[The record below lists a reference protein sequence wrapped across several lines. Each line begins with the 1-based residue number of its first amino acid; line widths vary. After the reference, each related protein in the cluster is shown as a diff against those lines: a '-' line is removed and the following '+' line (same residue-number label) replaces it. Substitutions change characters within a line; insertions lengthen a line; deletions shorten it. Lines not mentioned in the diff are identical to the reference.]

1 MVGGLAVNLV
11 ESALSLF
18 AARVV
23 SAGEGGA
30 NVPAGVSQIMIAS
43 DFGIKPSAA
52 VEQQLLT
59 TSMASD
65 DLQLVRSVPATVE
78 QDTDENES
86 EDSDELVRTRSAPVS
101 RSPRLVTPAS
111 PVPQLGHVATTTYEV
126 RPAFERPVDSSATHG
141 NLTAI
146 CSMRLSHFC
155 LHHCIRR
162 P

>member
-23 SAGEGGA
+23 AAGAGGA

-65 DLQLVRSVPATVE
+65 DLRMVRSVPATVE
-78 QDTDENES
+78 EDTDENES
-86 EDSDELVRTRSAPVS
+86 EEVEDTSPPIRVGRRTAESL
-101 RSPRLVTPAS
+101 RLKMKT
-111 PVPQLGHVATTTYEV
+111 LLE
-126 RPAFERPVDSSATHG
+126 D
-141 NLTAI
+141 
-146 CSMRLSHFC
+146 
-155 LHHCIRR
+155 
-162 P
+162 